1 MEFWPIFYIFHRW
14 RPYLYSKRGCFGVGL
29 VMSIFLLFTLGSTF
43 IHRPIRQRRR
53 KSETKLPPT
62 SPFLKYSTPKPRS
75 CGQSVKFRGFEKVIC
90 WQCWQG
96 ARERLSKVESN
107 FTCVAAWATW
117 PPWHGTRL
125 QGLISIPGQTQ
136 IQTQT
141 RPSMLGMTH
150 QMGHKKITG
159 SV

>member
-1 MEFWPIFYIFHRW
+1 MKEHNLANFQPQFCLCCETLPF
-14 RPYLYSKRGCFGVGL
+14 LFSGGL
-29 VMSIFLLFTLGSTF
+29 TEWNLSIK
-43 IHRPIRQRRR
+43 QRRR
-53 KSETKLPPT
+53 KSEIKLPPT
-62 SPFLKYSTPKPRS
+62 SPFLKHSTPNPQS
-75 CGQSVKFRGFEKVIC
+75 CGQSLKFTWFKKVIC

-107 FTCVAAWATW
+107 FTYVAAWATW
-117 PPWHGTRL
+117 PPWLGTRL
-125 QGLISIPGQTQ
+125 QGLLSIPGQTQ